1 VFIRTFLC
9 CGHFLCLLCVFC
21 FAIFC
26 ICSSGED
33 FIYPSLGCS
42 VVYVWGL
49 FSIIFPFTVTF
60 SLPYNFNFRCP
71 YFVSYISYHGYF
83 SLSCHAC
90 ILFCSIDPWIL
101 QNVCYSF
108 HFIRLL
114 TSWELQNL
122 INNYHLN
129 NKNNV
134 WSLGPF
140 GRLGI
145 SPSFSNIYPQRACTH
160 FAIASNAHA
169 RIFLFAPAEIA
180 SFSGSLVSQLA
191 HYAGGAQTTVFSYVW
206 LASQIACE
214 LSVCCWHTSF
224 VTLRLTEI
232 LRLIIRPSLNDCRYL
247 SFPRKG
253 IWSFVS
259 PVNDR
264 HKIQVYAGRF

>member
-1 VFIRTFLC
+1 MFIRTFLC

-60 SLPYNFNFRCP
+60 SIPYNFNFRCP

-169 RIFLFAPAEIA
+169 RIFFCPSGDCKFFWLIGQSVGTLCRGCTNY
-180 SFSGSLVSQLA
+180 SFQLCLTRLSDCLWTVRLLLA
-191 HYAGGAQTTVFSYVW
+191 HVVCYFTSNRDIAANNP
-206 LASQIACE
+206 SQFE
-214 LSVCCWHTSF
+214 RLSIFVISKKRHLVVC
-224 VTLRLTEI
+224 V
-232 LRLIIRPSLNDCRYL
+232 PS
-247 SFPRKG
+247 
-253 IWSFVS
+253 
-259 PVNDR
+259 
-264 HKIQVYAGRF
+264 